1 MSAPRLRRPRRP
13 TRPTVAPLL
22 VGLVAAP
29 ALGAGSTVHADPPAN
44 TAREATA
51 RPAERGLPQ
60 TCEQDPFHVDYGPI
74 HEGSL
79 VRLGRH
85 RSVDG
90 NANWD
95 PSMEHYIGRVTAVV
109 AARGLDPQGCPIV
122 EVAVDGGE
130 YVWRVRD
137 LTMVAE
143 APSNAERS
151 APEVRLE
158 HGLVPD
164 PQVFEARFPHPTR
177 RANSLEAGCSGWIAS
192 QPTFTM
198 VLEDDF
204 PTLTVM
210 TRSAIDAVLVVR
222 TPTNEIVCVDDVDGR
237 DPVLSG
243 RAQAGR
249 YEVYVGTY
257 EPSEV
262 DARFRVAISERATV
276 HAAALDDVSPSAVL
290 PLRRNDD
297 TAPPTRLQP
306 GRVRP
311 SEPASPAPSSRPRER
326 APGSSPTRSANTR

>member
-1 MSAPRLRRPRRP
+1 M
-13 TRPTVAPLL
+13 
-22 VGLVAAP
+22 GGWAAAAV
-29 ALGAGSTVHADPPAN
+29 ALGVSLGGEALADPPVAAAGQVA
-44 TAREATA
+44 ARSSAPSPESA
-51 RPAERGLPQ
+51 RLLPQ

-137 LTMVAE
+137 LAVVADLP
-143 APSNAERS
+143 ANAAS
-151 APEVRLE
+151 AVPEVRIG

-164 PQVFEARFPHPTR
+164 PRVFEAPFPRPTR

-192 QPTFTM
+192 QPTFTL

-204 PTLTVM
+204 PTLSIL
-210 TRSAIDAVLVVR
+210 TRSSVDAVLVVR
-222 TPTNEIVCVDDVDGR
+222 TPSNEIVCVDDVDGR

-243 RAQAGR
+243 RASAGR
-249 YEVYVGTY
+249 YEVFVGTY
-257 EPSEV
+257 EPGEV
-262 DARFRVAISERATV
+262 DARFRLAVSERATV
-276 HAAALDDVSPSAVL
+276 HPASLDEVAASAVL
-290 PLRRNDD
+290 PLRRSDE
-297 TAPPTRLQP
+297 ASRPTRLQP
-306 GRVRP
+306 GRVRD
-311 SEPASPAPSSRPRER
+311 SESPAASPAPAPRRR
-326 APGSSPTRSANTR
+326 APSRESATPRSANTR